1 MRTISLFDVAQGL
14 SKVRWR
20 GDRKFSACCPAHD
33 DRNPSFHASEVDGK
47 ILVKC
52 FAGCSQDSVIKKL
65 RDMGLWSNP
74 SPQQITASK
83 HKVNKEITWRHQML
97 LATESARADQGL
109 AHSEEDLKQIEKSVR
124 FLEGCGHG

>member
-33 DRNPSFHASEVDGK
+33 DRNPSFHARDVDGK

-52 FAGCSQDSVIKKL
+52 FAGCSQDEVISAL
-65 RDMGLWSNP
+65 RGQELW
-74 SPQQITASK
+74 PQTDTNYRKPARASK
-83 HKVNKEITWRHQML
+83 DVIWRHQML
-97 LATESARADQGL
+97 VATELARAEQGISHT
-109 AHSEEDLKQIEKSVR
+109 AEEHQQIGRSVR
-124 FLEGCGHG
+124 FLEACGYGCE

>member
-1 MRTISLFDVAQGL
+1 MRTISLFDVAHGL

-52 FAGCSQDSVIKKL
+52 FAGCSQDEVISAL
-65 RDMGLWSNP
+65 REQELW
-74 SPQQITASK
+74 PQTDTNSRKPAHVSK
-83 HKVNKEITWRHQML
+83 DVIWRHQML
-97 LATESARADQGL
+97 VATELARADQGIS
-109 AHSEEDLKQIEKSVR
+109 HTEEEHQQIGRSVQ
-124 FLEGCGHG
+124 FLEGCGYGYE